1 MKKPTLFNRFLSIA
15 ILISI
20 LAVPTLLCG
29 FTVSF
34 KAAFQMWAFLL
45 AFLVPSIS
53 GTLLVQKY
61 FWKNERLSFYL
72 IAGVIGVTFFIT
84 SVVGMAMDGR
94 ASSWSQIFSFSALA
108 GIMGFVAV
116 IIITPLF
123 SFLARNVFKTL

>member
-1 MKKPTLFNRFLSIA
+1 MRKPSFFNRLLSIA
-15 ILISI
+15 MLIGV

-29 FTVSF
+29 FTVNF

-45 AFLVPSIS
+45 AFLVPSIG

-61 FWKNERLSFYL
+61 FWKNARLSFFL
-72 IAGVIGVTFFIT
+72 IAGVIGATFFIT

-108 GIMGFVAV
+108 GIIGFVAV
-116 IIITPLF
+116 LIITPLY
-123 SFLARNVFKTL
+123 SFLARNVFKTR